1 MNWRSGWRRLAS
13 YACQKKNPSA
23 ASDVIGTPGKNHMSL
38 VQRLNVQLRAM
49 ALIIIVDIWTI
60 SEQLGVALEERETVK
75 EKAIFLA
82 LLLRHSRGFASMSF
96 HSTPC
101 TASGTRINNR

>member
-1 MNWRSGWRRLAS
+1 MTKQQRERALSSFPN
-13 YACQKKNPSA
+13 
-23 ASDVIGTPGKNHMSL
+23 VIALGSERVAPAGRQL
-38 VQRLNVQLRAM
+38 CVFFDLNIL
-49 ALIIIVDIWTI
+49 VDIWKT
-60 SEQLGVALEERETVK
+60 SGKCGSSRREREK

-96 HSTPC
+96 QSTPY